1 MKNKTIYRLSV
12 GDIQQV
18 AKEVYGRELTTDEIE
33 KVIEP
38 IGDRISWYD
47 VIDEAINYSLD
58 LKQLTKWRRML
69 LIFFTRK
76 VILIGIR

>member
-1 MKNKTIYRLSV
+1 MKNKTIYKLTV
-12 GDIQQV
+12 TDIQQV
-18 AKEVYGRELTTDEIE
+18 AKEVYKRKLTTDEIK

-58 LKQLTKWRRML
+58 LKRTD
-69 LIFFTRK
+69 
-76 VILIGIR
+76 

>member
-12 GDIQQV
+12 GDIQQI